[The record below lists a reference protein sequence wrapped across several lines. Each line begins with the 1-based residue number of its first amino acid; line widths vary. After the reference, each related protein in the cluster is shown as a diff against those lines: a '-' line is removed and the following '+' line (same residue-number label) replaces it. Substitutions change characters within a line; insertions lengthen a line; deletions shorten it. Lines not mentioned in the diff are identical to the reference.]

1 MRQFEN
7 LRQELLI
14 LKIVNVMATGHYDQL
29 ASALKMIETIVELLD
44 KIYFPKDFDFGRQF
58 EVNNLKIDIGKK
70 RDTYKQIKNLG
81 LNLD

>member
-44 KIYFPKDFDFGRQF
+44 KIYFPKDFDFD
-58 EVNNLKIDIGKK
+58 ENMEDNLKLTI
-70 RDTYKQIKNLG
+70 
-81 LNLD
+81 